1 MLCVLI
7 LLIVCYL
14 VVNKDEYITQ
24 YVTSSI
30 TAYARSSDTGKI
42 SVYMKTLR
50 KKTDGN
56 QKCLRELT
64 SIGGLEVQFIQGQL
78 TSFTLFDLYHGFAV
92 REQQLTS

>member
-1 MLCVLI
+1 
-7 LLIVCYL
+7 
-14 VVNKDEYITQ
+14 VNKDEYITQ

-50 KKTDGN
+50 KKETDGN
-56 QKCLRELT
+56 QKCVRELP
-64 SIGGLEVQFIQGQL
+64 SKGGLEVQFIQGQL

>member
-1 MLCVLI
+1 
-7 LLIVCYL
+7 
-14 VVNKDEYITQ
+14 
-24 YVTSSI
+24 
-30 TAYARSSDTGKI
+30 
-42 SVYMKTLR
+42 MKTLR

-78 TSFTLFDLYHGFAV
+78 TSFTLFDLYRGFAV